1 MKTAD
6 AGQMTIAGN
15 DNRWN
20 RAQSSERMR
29 QNNQGSSERL
39 QRMNQRSGTQVPRN
53 DQPAEHRVPPYIQQV
68 DLRVPPSDQQA
79 EQAVLGAV
87 LLDANS
93 YTKAIEFVKPE
104 SFYMKKHRLI
114 FRVMEDLFN
123 RGEPTDLITVS
134 DELKL
139 RQKLDDVG
147 GDYYLAQLT
156 ESVPFPRNI
165 DYYAQIVQEKHIL
178 RSIGSLGEMLGGSI
192 YNPMVTSS
200 DLLDKSIMELFN
212 LQRYRERTG
221 YKSITPITHEAVDEI
236 EYLASREGSLTGI
249 SSGFKRLDAM
259 TGGFQRSE
267 LIILVARPSMGK
279 TALALGFAYN
289 AARLQKSPVGIIS
302 LEMSSKQI
310 VMRLLSFSSGVPLY
324 RLRNGHLS
332 NDEWKVV
339 SRSASKLSDLP
350 LYIDDTP
357 GQTITEVRARARR
370 LQMQCDVQM
379 IVLDYLQLMQPPRGS
394 ESQQHAIATISR
406 QLKGLAKELDIPV
419 IALSQL
425 SRAVE
430 TRGGDKRPILSDLR
444 DSGAIEQDADV
455 VMFVYR
461 EAYYDKYQDG
471 DENNTAEI
479 ILGKQRNGPTGKVML
494 TFLPEQ
500 AQFVAIVLR
509 KAGSDPASVPVL
521 RGGYGTLTVQ
531 VKRHEEVDSTE
542 SGNCVSG
549 IFYRLRGAS
558 WDTLS
563 FGSLAGEWEGRDTV
577 LEESDSLGVGTWVI
591 PYDQPGCAAIQW
603 YFVVSDTIELKVYDL
618 RWDW

>member
-259 TGGFQRSE
+259 TGD
-267 LIILVARPSMGK
+267 
-279 TALALGFAYN
+279 
-289 AARLQKSPVGIIS
+289 
-302 LEMSSKQI
+302 
-310 VMRLLSFSSGVPLY
+310 SSG
-324 RLRNGHLS
+324 RN
-332 NDEWKVV
+332 
-339 SRSASKLSDLP
+339 
-350 LYIDDTP
+350 
-357 GQTITEVRARARR
+357 
-370 LQMQCDVQM
+370 
-379 IVLDYLQLMQPPRGS
+379 
-394 ESQQHAIATISR
+394 
-406 QLKGLAKELDIPV
+406 
-419 IALSQL
+419 
-425 SRAVE
+425 
-430 TRGGDKRPILSDLR
+430 
-444 DSGAIEQDADV
+444 
-455 VMFVYR
+455 
-461 EAYYDKYQDG
+461 
-471 DENNTAEI
+471 
-479 ILGKQRNGPTGKVML
+479 
-494 TFLPEQ
+494 
-500 AQFVAIVLR
+500 
-509 KAGSDPASVPVL
+509 
-521 RGGYGTLTVQ
+521 
-531 VKRHEEVDSTE
+531 
-542 SGNCVSG
+542 
-549 IFYRLRGAS
+549 
-558 WDTLS
+558 
-563 FGSLAGEWEGRDTV
+563 
-577 LEESDSLGVGTWVI
+577 
-591 PYDQPGCAAIQW
+591 
-603 YFVVSDTIELKVYDL
+603 
-618 RWDW
+618 